1 MPLSDLTVLDMSR
14 VLAGPY
20 CTQLFADLGAT
31 VIKLEPTYGDDT
43 RTWGPPFIDGESAYF
58 LSVNKSKKSLAVN
71 LKDERGVTILKS
83 LAAKA
88 DILVE
93 NFKVGDLARY
103 ELDYDSLKN
112 LNERLIYCSITG
124 FGQTGPRAKE
134 AGYDAAMQGMSGLMS
149 ITGEPNGEPVKVGV
163 AVIDVLTGLHAS
175 TAILAALHERNRTGQ
190 GKYIDIS
197 LFEVALASLVNQAQS
212 TLMTGQNPSRMGSAH
227 PQLVPYQAFKAKDD
241 YFVIA
246 VGNDEQFTRLCNTLK
261 LTELATH
268 SDYASNAQRVLN
280 RDNLIKILE
289 NKLLQENK
297 QHWLELLVAAKVPAM
312 PVNKLSEAFADEQT
326 QARGIIEEINHPL
339 IGTYKSIKSPIS
351 VTASKAPP
359 LLGQDS
365 QVILESLGMTKEEI
379 DQLEEAKVIKRNPPP
394 TNK

>member
-43 RTWGPPFIDGESAYF
+43 RSWGPPFIEGESAYF
-58 LSVNKSKKSLAVN
+58 LSVNKSKKSLALN
-71 LKDERGVTILKS
+71 LKDERAVTIIKS

-103 ELDYDSLKN
+103 ELDYDSLKT
-112 LNERLIYCSITG
+112 LNPKLIYCSITG

-149 ITGEPNGEPVKVGV
+149 ITGESNGEPVKVGV

-175 TAILAALHERNRTGQ
+175 TAILAALHERQRTGQ
-190 GKYIDIS
+190 GKYLDIS
-197 LFEVALASLVNQAQS
+197 LFEVALASLVNQVQS
-212 TLMTGQNPSRMGSAH
+212 SLITGQNPSRMGSAH
-227 PQLVPYQAFKAKDD
+227 PQLVPYQTFKAKDD

-246 VGNDEQFTRLCNTLK
+246 VGNDDQFKRLCTSLK

-268 SDYASNAQRVLN
+268 SDYATNAQRVLN
-280 RDNLIKILE
+280 RDRLIASLE
-289 NKLLQENK
+289 EKLAQETK
-297 QHWLELLVAAKVPAM
+297 QHWLELLVTANVPAM
-312 PVNKLSEAFADEQT
+312 PVNKLSDVFTDEQT
-326 QARGIIEEINHPL
+326 TARGLIKEITHPL

-351 VTASKAPP
+351 NRPSKAPP

-365 QVILESLGMTKEEI
+365 QAILESLGMTKEQI
-379 DQLEEAKVIKRNPPP
+379 DQLEEAKVIKRNASP
-394 TNK
+394 THK

>member
-43 RTWGPPFIDGESAYF
+43 RSWGPPFIEGESAYF
-58 LSVNKSKKSLAVN
+58 LSVNKSKKSLALN
-71 LKDERGVTILKS
+71 LKDERGVAIIKS
-83 LAAKA
+83 LATKA

-103 ELDYDSLKN
+103 ELDYDSLKT
-112 LNERLIYCSITG
+112 LNSKLIYCSITG

-149 ITGEPNGEPVKVGV
+149 ITGESNGEPVKVGV

-175 TAILAALHERNRTGQ
+175 TAILAALHERKRTGQ
-190 GKYIDIS
+190 GKYLDIS

-212 TLMTGQNPSRMGSAH
+212 TLLTGQNPSRMGSAH
-227 PQLVPYQAFKAKDD
+227 PQLVPYQAFKAKND

-246 VGNDEQFTRLCNTLK
+246 VGNDEQFKRLCQALK
-261 LTELATH
+261 LNELATNTN
-268 SDYASNAQRVLN
+268 YATNAQRVLN
-280 RDNLIKILE
+280 RDSLIASLE
-289 NKLLQENK
+289 EKLAQETK
-297 QHWLELLVAAKVPAM
+297 QHWLELLVAANVPAM
-312 PVNKLSEAFADEQT
+312 PVNKLSDVFADEQT
-326 QARGIIEEINHPL
+326 TARGLIQEINHPL
-339 IGTYKSIKSPIS
+339 IGPYKSIKSPIS
-351 VTASKAPP
+351 NTPSKAPP

-365 QVILESLGMTKEEI
+365 QSILESLGMSKEEI
-379 DQLEEAKVIKRNPPP
+379 TKLEEAKVIKRSAS
-394 TNK
+394 